1 MPSSDRSLRLTLL
14 GGTPLAGAFLFLGA
28 PDVAEV
34 MASAGLPLLIADR
47 EHAAADLSGALHE
60 LRAIRSVS
68 DAFVMARARDGSPGA
83 IKPLL
88 DAGFDGVMVADV
100 RSAAQARAIAEAARY
115 APLGRRGAQFTVSRA
130 AGYGAEEDHAV
141 RANDA
146 LLVAVMIESR
156 AGLEA
161 IPEIAAVPGIDLL
174 FLGPLDLTTDY
185 GTFGDLTSPELADAL
200 HRAETAIRSSGK
212 MLGGACLPGETAQDL
227 FARGHALVSATSDVG
242 LLREAANRAV
252 QAIQP

>member
-1 MPSSDRSLRLTLL
+1 MTSLRQTLL
-14 GGTPLAGAFLFLGA
+14 EGTRLPGAFLFLGN
-28 PDVAEV
+28 PDVDEV
-34 MASAGLPLLIADR
+34 MALAGFPLLIVDR

-60 LRAIRSVS
+60 LRAIRAVS
-68 DAFVMARARDGSPGA
+68 GAFVMARARDGSAGA

-130 AGYGAEEDHAV
+130 ARYGADTDHAA
-141 RANDA
+141 RANA
-146 LLVAVMIESR
+146 GLLVAVMIESR
-156 AGLEA
+156 QGLEA
-161 IPEIAAVPGIDLL
+161 IEEIAAVPGIDML

-185 GTFGDLTSPELADAL
+185 GTFGDLASAALADAL
-200 HRAETAIRSSGK
+200 REAEARVRATGCL
-212 MLGGACLPGETAQDL
+212 LGGACLPGESPQDL
-227 FARGHALVSATSDVG
+227 FARGHVLVSATSDVG
-242 LLREAANRAV
+242 LLRGAAMAAAA